1 MSRQQ
6 VLGYNFAPVPATVCA
21 GTDVTFWSI
30 TMLQDLEQLPADPIL
45 GLSAACRAD
54 PNPKK
59 VDLTVGIYMDEQGI
73 CPVFEAV
80 RLAQQALEAE
90 EVTKAYLPAAGDAQF
105 NTGIQRLTLGESSSA
120 LTEGRVSSIQTP
132 GGCGALRIGAEIVHA
147 AAPNARVW
155 VSDPTWPVHIPL
167 LGSVGLEFKSYR
179 YYDPETHGVNFDGM
193 IADLKNAQS
202 GDVVLLH
209 GCCHN
214 PCGADLSL
222 SQWSVV
228 ADMAEH
234 QGFTPFVDFAYQGL
248 GDGLEED
255 AAGLRLLVSRL
266 PEVIVAASCSKNLGL
281 YRERTG
287 AAIFVCRDSANA
299 EAILSQAQVAARRVY
314 SMPPAHGALLAGR
327 IFSDDQLGAVWRAEL
342 NIMCQRINGLR
353 GKLRSALEAQC
364 GGDYG
369 FIEREKGMFSFLGLS
384 ASQAVQLRQEYG
396 IYMLDSSR
404 VNVAGV
410 NASNIDYLAESVS
423 KVL

>member
-1 MSRQQ
+1 
-6 VLGYNFAPVPATVCA
+6 
-21 GTDVTFWSI
+21 
-30 TMLQDLEQLPADPIL
+30 MLQSLQQLPADPIL

-54 PNPKK
+54 PNPYK
-59 VDLTVGIYMDEQGI
+59 VDLTVGIYMDEQGV

-80 RLAQQALEAE
+80 QLAQRAIVEE
-90 EVTKAYLPAAGDAQF
+90 EVTKAYLAAAGDEHF
-105 NTGIQRLTLGESSSA
+105 NTGLQRLVLGEGSA
-120 LTEGRVSSIQTP
+120 ALLEGRVSSIQTP

-147 AAPNARVW
+147 AVPNAKVW

-167 LGSVGLEFKSYR
+167 LGSVGLEFHSYR
-179 YYDPETHGVNFDGM
+179 YYDPDTHGVNFDGM
-193 IADLKNAQS
+193 VADLKNAVA

-214 PCGADLSL
+214 PCGADLTL
-222 SQWSVV
+222 SQWGII
-228 ADMAEH
+228 ADLAEQ

-255 AAGLRLLVSRL
+255 AAGLRLLVSRV

-281 YRERTG
+281 YRERVG
-287 AAIFVCRDSANA
+287 AAIFVCSDAANA
-299 EAILSQAQVAARRVY
+299 RAVLSQAQVAARRVY

-327 IFSDDQLGAVWRAEL
+327 VLMDDHLGGIWRTEL
-342 NIMCQRINGLR
+342 ATMCQRINGLR
-353 GKLRSALEAQC
+353 SNLRQALEARC
-364 GGDYG
+364 GGDYA

-384 ASQAVQLRQEYG
+384 AAQAVRLREEYSV
-396 IYMLDSSR
+396 YMLDSSR

-410 NASNIDYLAESVS
+410 NTGNINYIAESVA